1 MSEERIRRLEEQV
14 AHLYAHLGLSPGVDR
29 FAEVG
34 GGGLDGDIQQLVT
47 GGRKIQAIKLYRERT
62 GVGLAEAKDAIE
74 AWERS
79 TQARLGDAHRRRRAG
94 RRADARRPRGG
105 R

>member
-34 GGGLDGDIQQLVT
+34 GGGLDADIQQLVT
-47 GGRKIQAIKLYRERT
+47 DGRKIQAIKLYRERT

-74 AWERS
+74 AWEDRY
-79 TQARLGDAHRRRRAG
+79 RLG
-94 RRADARRPRGG
+94 
-105 R
+105 